1 MSEQILKT
9 QDSILKSVHTLIE
22 NAYVESN
29 VARKD
34 RLLQDALVELDY
46 WMEERNYIH
55 QLKSHITSS
64 KRESTRRP
72 RLVQLGGIIQ

>member
-1 MSEQILKT
+1 MSEQTLKT
-9 QDSILKSVHTLIE
+9 QDSILKSVHVLIE
-22 NAYVESN
+22 NAYVESD
-29 VARKD
+29 VAKKD

-46 WMEERNYIH
+46 WMEERNYVK
-55 QLKSHITSS
+55 QLKSHVAGS